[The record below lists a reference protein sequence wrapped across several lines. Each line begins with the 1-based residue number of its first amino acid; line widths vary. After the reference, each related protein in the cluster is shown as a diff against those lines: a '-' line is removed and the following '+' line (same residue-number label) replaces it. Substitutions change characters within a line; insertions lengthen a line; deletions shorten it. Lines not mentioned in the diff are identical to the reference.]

1 MNQIQ
6 TLAKL
11 SQVRPATIDDVP
23 VIHRLL
29 QFQARKGNLLPRP
42 LNELY
47 RNMRDFFVIE
57 IDDQLRVCAA
67 LEIFTSELA
76 EVRSLAVEEDYA
88 GTGLGRK
95 IVTEITQ
102 EARAL
107 GLSRLMALTYVP
119 DFFHKLGFKTVP
131 KESLPEK
138 VWGVCVKC
146 YKFNN
151 CDETAVL
158 RELNDY

>member
-1 MNQIQ
+1 MS
-6 TLAKL
+6 L
-11 SQVRPATIDDVP
+11 SQTTVNLSEVRPATTGDVP
-23 VIHRLL
+23 DIHRLL
-29 QFQARKGNLLPRP
+29 QFHARKGNLLPRP

-57 IDDQLRVCAA
+57 IDGKLRVCAA

-95 IVTEITQ
+95 IVTQIMR
-102 EARAL
+102 EAQDL
-107 GLSRLMALTYVP
+107 GLIRLMALTYVP
-119 DFFHKLGFKTVP
+119 EFFHKIGFKTVA
-131 KESLPEK
+131 KETLPEK

-146 YKFNN
+146 YKFHD

-158 RELNDY
+158 RQLNNN

>member
-1 MNQIQ
+1 MALIDAN
-6 TLAKL
+6 ANHGR
-11 SQVRPATIDDVP
+11 VRPARIDDVP
-23 VIHRLL
+23 EIHRLL
-29 QFQARKGNLLPRP
+29 QFHARKGNLLPRP

-57 IDDQLRVCAA
+57 IDDELRVCAA

-76 EVRSLAVEEDYA
+76 EVRSLAVDDRYIGA
-88 GTGLGRK
+88 GLGRK
-95 IVTEITQ
+95 IVSEIAQ
-102 EARAL
+102 EARDL

-119 DFFHKLGFKTVP
+119 EFFHKMHFKTVP

-146 YKFNN
+146 YKFHD

-158 RELNDY
+158 RQLDDD